1 MADWPH
7 FRGADR
13 NGVSKETG
21 VPTRF
26 SNPGPR
32 RLWSASVGEGYATV
46 SVAGGIAY
54 ALGNQSGT
62 DVLTAFDA
70 ATGKVRWQYRYPC
83 GAGDY
88 GGPRSTPAIAGGR
101 VTWLSREGLALCLS
115 AKDGSVVWRKPL
127 ARETRASLPSWG
139 FASSPVVLGKRVF
152 FNIGSAGA
160 ALDAATGQLLW
171 SSGPGPSGY
180 ATPVPF
186 NHNGQTAIAMFAGT
200 ELAAVDP
207 NSGRRLWSFPW
218 QTSYD
223 VNAADPVVSGDAMFI
238 ASNYGKGGALI
249 RFGGGRPEVVWQTR
263 VMRNHFNACVLV
275 DGHLFGNDEGRL
287 RCLDWKTG
295 ADRWEMRGLG
305 KGGVIAADGKLIV
318 LTERGELVIAQA
330 TPTAFRELAR
340 AAVMDG
346 TCWTQPTLSDG
357 RLFCRN
363 HEGTVACFALGRA

>member
-13 NGVSKETG
+13 NGVSKESG

-26 SNPGPR
+26 PNAGPR

-46 SVAGGIAY
+46 SVAGGVAY
-54 ALGNQSGT
+54 VLGNQSGT
-62 DVLTAFDA
+62 DVLAAFDA

-223 VNAADPVVSGDAMFI
+223 VNAADPVVNGDAMFI

-249 RFGGGRPEVVWQTR
+249 RFGGGRPDVVWQTR